1 MKCQTCNGIGYWE
14 SEDKMIKQLCPKC
27 YGQKE
32 VDWIEEVLGVDINL
46 KYKKEREENLKK
58 FKEQYK

>member
-1 MKCQTCNGIGYWE
+1 
-14 SEDKMIKQLCPKC
+14 MIKQLCPKC

-46 KYKKEREENLKK
+46 KYEKEREENLKK